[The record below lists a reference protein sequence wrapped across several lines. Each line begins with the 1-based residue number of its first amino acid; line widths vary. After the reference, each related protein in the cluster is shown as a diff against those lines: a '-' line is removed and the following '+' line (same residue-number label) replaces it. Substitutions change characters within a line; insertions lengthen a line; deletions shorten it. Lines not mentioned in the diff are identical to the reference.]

1 MNKHQRRIQHS
12 TMTRRSQLKGRR
24 QRRLVVLFFIF
35 AIAFAGYSLIS
46 SPPTVQAVSPN
57 VVISQIYGAGGNTG
71 ATYNQDFIEL
81 YNRSSVPVNIT
92 GWTLQYASAAGN
104 FSTAAN
110 NFLTLSGTIGPG
122 KYFLVAASTPPGG
135 VGAALPTPDQ
145 SVNFG
150 MAAGAGKVLLRNTSP
165 GFNGVAC
172 PGGSPNP
179 SDASIVD
186 FVGYGS
192 TANCY
197 EGAGPTPIP
206 NATNSVIRKSN
217 TAGVAGTTGC
227 QDTDNNS
234 ADFQLLT
241 PTPRNSATAA
251 AFCGV
256 GGTIGFDSASQGCLF
271 SSTGLPA
278 LPPPIPASTTLTW
291 PHTVSAGLSS
301 RILVVGVSTYASPGL
316 AGNRIATVTYNGVL
330 MTRINATAVNSPG
343 ATPSNAVEMFRLTDS
358 DVGGLPSDGLAHD
371 VVVTTGSIVNYMVGG
386 SASFSGVN
394 QTTPLGTF
402 AQASGNSA
410 NPSVTTVNAQNNVVI
425 DTVATDYDITGAA
438 VLTVGPN
445 QTERWN
451 GAIGTC
457 FPGAGNQISI
467 GAGSTESGI
476 ANSTM
481 SWTMPSAHDW
491 AIGAVPLIPL
501 APTEAKLAAFEAAQT
516 NAGVL
521 LRWQTGYEVN
531 NLGFNLYREQKGKR
545 TRLNPSPLAGSALL
559 AGQHTRLTAG
569 QSYSWLDRSNKNR
582 EAAQY
587 WLEDIDLDGTR
598 TLHGP
603 IGISAGLNLQAAN
616 EEQAML
622 LSQLSQSPSGTNFLK
637 GYPALQTLPAAAPS
651 SSAPSMQ
658 AVPARVTQQRRFA
671 SKLLLLNENLLEAT
685 QTTDAAT
692 TTNASS
698 ERASIVQDSPLEK
711 QRTLAAGAAVKIAIR
726 QAGWYRLTQ
735 AELLA
740 AGINPSVDPSL
751 LQLYADGVEQAMLLN
766 GNAQQFGAD
775 SSIEFYGT
783 GLDTRTSD
791 TRTYWL
797 VVGSQPGK
805 RVGGQNNQGN
815 NSYRNWIDKDIV
827 GPVITTPDGPAL
839 MPQQTVNPVA
849 PRQPA
854 ATSPAPVSVRPNV
867 PGVFLIL
874 PRDESPD
881 ASSSTA
887 PKDDSAPNV
896 STDSPKA
903 KKKALTKRNK
913 RKLLKQRHHGSLRQQ
928 DSQLLADASSQSFAY
943 TLERK
948 ERTVY
953 FSALLNGDED
963 NFFGPVITATP
974 VNQTFNLSG
983 IDKWSPIPATLEVSL
998 QGGTVQPHQV
1008 RVILNGNEIGV
1019 MSFADQTR
1027 AVRQF
1032 QIEHAVLA
1040 KGENTVTLTSLAGD
1054 GDVNV
1059 IDYVRLTYH
1068 HVYRAQND
1076 QLTFTSQHT
1085 SPFTID
1091 GFTSSQVKV
1100 FDITNPNDVKRLNVK
1115 ASKGSGFAVKIPGG
1129 DGTIRT
1135 LLAVTESQ
1143 IQHPA
1148 GISMN
1153 EPSSLSLGSNRAD
1166 FIILTHR
1173 DFRDAVKPLADLRR
1187 SQGMTVAVVNI
1198 EDVYD
1203 EFSYGAQS
1211 RQAVKDFFAW
1221 AKSNWETAPDYAL
1234 LVGDSSLDPRN
1245 YLGTNRPDY
1254 VPTIMVDTRRLETAS
1269 DDALVDFNNDGIA
1282 DLAIGRLPVQTVGQ
1296 AQKVI
1301 AKITGYVPGQT
1312 GTGALLV
1319 SDHFEDYDF
1328 EAANENIR
1336 ALLPSGMTVTTVNRR
1351 NNSAEQVR
1359 SDIVAG
1365 INQGPQLV
1373 NYAGHGS
1380 VEVWTGA
1387 GILRSV
1393 DKSSLTNGNK
1403 LPVVVT
1409 MTCLN
1414 GFFHDVFTE
1423 SLAEALIRAE
1433 GGGAVAVWASSGLTE
1448 PDRQTL
1454 MDQQLISLLFANEQS
1469 PALGDAVKAAKAAT
1483 ADLDVRRTWILFG
1496 DPTMHIR

>member
-12 TMTRRSQLKGRR
+12 TMTRRSQLKSRR
-24 QRRLVVLFFIF
+24 QRRLVVLFFLF

-57 VVISQIYGAGGNTG
+57 IVISQIYGAGGNGG

-81 YNRSSVPVNIT
+81 YNRSSVAVNIT
-92 GWTLQYASAAGN
+92 GWTLQYVGATGN

-110 NFLTLSGTIGPG
+110 SFITLSGTIGPG
-122 KYFLVAASTPPGG
+122 KYFLVAASNVGG

-145 SVNFG
+145 SVNFN
-150 MAAGAGKVLLRNTSP
+150 MAAGAGKVSLRNTSP

-186 FVGYGS
+186 FVGYGT

-206 NATNSVIRKSN
+206 TATNSVIRKSN

-234 ADFQLLT
+234 ADFQLQT
-241 PTPRNSATAA
+241 PTPRNSATPAA
-251 AFCGV
+251 ACGV
-256 GGTIGFDSASQGCLF
+256 GEFSIAFESASQGCAF
-271 SSTGLPA
+271 NSVVGLPA
-278 LPPPIPASTTLTW
+278 GGTFTWNHTLG
-291 PHTVSAGLSS
+291 SGDSQALY
-301 RILVVGVSTYASPGL
+301 VGVSTSLETLPVGL
-316 AGNRIATVTYNGVL
+316 GTVPPRVSVTYNGVS
-330 MTRINATAVNSPG
+330 MTAIGSRVSGEG
-343 ATPSNAVEMFRLTDS
+343 ALPDTRAAVEMFRLINAQ
-358 DVGGLPSDGLAHD
+358 LPPPGTYP
-371 VVVTTGSIVNYMVGG
+371 VVVTFLQPVNYAVGG
-386 SASFSGVN
+386 SASFNGVN
-394 QTTPLGTF
+394 QTTPNRAF
-402 AQASGNSA
+402 VSNSGDT
-410 NPSVTTVNAQNNVVI
+410 SVTPANTPQINVTSASNEVVL
-425 DTVATDYDITGAA
+425 DTVGQSFNAAT
-438 VLTVGPN
+438 LLVGPG

-451 GAIGTC
+451 GLSC
-457 FPGAGNQISI
+457 FGGLNSI
-467 GAGSTESGI
+467 GAGSTEPG
-476 ANSTM
+476 AATTTM
-481 SWTMPSAHDW
+481 SWTQGSTGTW
-491 AIGAVPLIPL
+491 AIGAVSIIPL

-569 QSYSWLDRSNKNR
+569 QSYSWLDRSTKNR

-603 IGISAGLNLQAAN
+603 IGISAGENLQAAN

-622 LSQLSQSPSGTNFLK
+622 LSQLSQSPSSTNFLK
-637 GYPALQTLPAAAPS
+637 GYPAFQPLPAAAS
-651 SSAPSMQ
+651 SSSPSAQ
-658 AVPARVTQQRRFA
+658 AVPARVSQQRRFA
-671 SKLLLLNENLLEAT
+671 SKLLLLNENLLEAI

-692 TTNASS
+692 TTNASN
-698 ERASIVQDSPLEK
+698 ERASIVQDNPLEK

-815 NSYRNWIDKDIV
+815 SNYRNWIDKDVV
-827 GPVITTPDGPAL
+827 GPVIITPAGPAL
-839 MPQQTVNPVA
+839 MPQQTVNPVT

-854 ATSPAPVSVRPNV
+854 ATSPAPVNTRPNV

-874 PRDESPD
+874 PRNESPA

-887 PKDDSAPNV
+887 PKGNSSPDV
-896 STDSPKA
+896 SSDSPKA
-903 KKKALTKRNK
+903 KKKKALTKRNK
-913 RKLLKQRHHGSLRQQ
+913 RKLLRQRHHALIRTQ
-928 DSQLLADASSQSFAY
+928 DSPLLYDSSSESFAY
-943 TLERK
+943 SLERK

-953 FSALLNGDED
+953 FSALLNGDDD

-983 IDKWSPIPATLEVSL
+983 IDKWSPSPAMLEVSL

-1008 RVILNGNEIGV
+1008 RVMLNGNEVGV

-1027 AVRQF
+1027 AVQQF
-1032 QIEHAVLA
+1032 QIEHATLA

-1059 IDYVRLTYH
+1059 VDYVRLTYR
-1068 HVYRAQND
+1068 HVYRAVND

-1085 SPFTID
+1085 APLTID

-1100 FDITNPNDVKRLNVK
+1100 FDITNPNDVKQLNIK
-1115 ASKGSGFAVKIPGG
+1115 TSKGSGFAVKIPGG
-1129 DGTIRT
+1129 DGTLRT

-1153 EPSSLSLGSNRAD
+1153 EPSSLSLGSNRAN

-1187 SQGMTVAVVNI
+1187 SQGMAVAVVNV

-1203 EFSYGAQS
+1203 EFGYGAQS

-1221 AKSNWETAPDYAL
+1221 AKSNWEIKPDYAL

-1282 DLAIGRLPVQTVGQ
+1282 DIAVGRLPVQTVGQ

-1301 AKITGYVPGQT
+1301 AKITGYVPGQS

-1336 ALLPSGMTVTTVNRR
+1336 ALLPSGMAVTTVNRR
-1351 NNSAEQVR
+1351 DNSAEQVR

-1387 GILRSV
+1387 GILRSI

-1454 MDQQLISLLFANEQS
+1454 MDQQLISLLFATGQS
-1469 PALGDAVKAAKAAT
+1469 PALGDAVKAAKEAT
-1483 ADLDVRRTWILFG
+1483 ADMDVRRTWILFG